1 MRNKKTILAA
11 VVASVVASASS
22 HAKLGGAYVGL
33 NGVNVFADT
42 FENVA
47 LGGRSAMGNMSMNT
61 LGFGIEAGY
70 NWNFSDILI
79 GGGLSYIYAEP
90 SYGYVSDTDT
100 AATGSRVKITSIDQ
114 DISGHRINLDL
125 NAGYVLE
132 NKVTLNVGAVLS
144 WNPREPKYTIP
155 SFNKKTTNDFGLGLK
170 VGTDIKLTECMSFNI
185 SYRMTWFDT
194 TQDYKDF
201 VEKNK
206 AGLGGDDAMEV
217 SKLKRVDK
225 MITAGIRFNF

>member
-42 FENVA
+42 FENA
-47 LGGRSAMGNMSMNT
+47 LFLGKSAMGNMSMNT

-79 GGGLSYIYAEP
+79 GGGLSYIYAKP

-125 NAGYVLE
+125 NGGYVFE
-132 NKVTLNVGAVLS
+132 DKVALTVGAVFS
-144 WNPREPKYTIP
+144 WNPGKPEYTLTG
-155 SFNKKTTNDFGLGLK
+155 FDKKTTSDFGFGFKL
-170 VGTDIKLTECMSFNI
+170 GTDIKLTECISFDI
-185 SYRMTWFDT
+185 SYRMTWFNT
-194 TQDYKDF
+194 TKDYKDF
-201 VEKNK
+201 VKK
-206 AGLGGDDAMEV
+206 IPSVTDDAKKV
-217 SKLKRVDK
+217 SELSRVDK